1 MAKYDTKLDGTSHDD
16 TLLIVGMHFLLS
28 KICFTMGQMYE
39 ITPF

>member
-1 MAKYDTKLDGTSHDD
+1 MANYDTKPDGTSQDN
-16 TLLIVGMHFLLS
+16 TLLIVGMHFLLN